1 MMTAKEKIVLN
12 NIVNGIENLAVSLD
26 AFEEALI
33 RRGQLMTGEID
44 ALVPNHVPNVASKLV
59 ALRSAIAAL

>member
-12 NIVNGIENLAVSLD
+12 NIVNGMENLAVSLD

-33 RRGQLMTGEID
+33 RRGQLTTGEID
-44 ALVPNHVPNVASKLV
+44 ALAPNHAPNVASKLV